1 MTGSTQGTRRLM
13 SVLLAAGLAAS
24 LTACATVNGQESAPQ
39 YVSDAS
45 LTTKV
50 RTDII
55 KDQSLKGFEIG
66 VETMNGTVQLTGFVD
81 TRQQKDQA
89 GAIAG
94 SVQGV
99 KSVENNILV
108 RQPAGPA

>member
-1 MTGSTQGTRRLM
+1 MTGSTQRMRRLVSM
-13 SVLLAAGLAAS
+13 LLAAGLATS

-39 YVSDAS
+39 FVSDAS
-45 LTTKV
+45 LTAKIK
-50 RTDII
+50 TDIV

-66 VETMNGTVQLTGFVD
+66 VETMSGTVQLSGFVD

-89 GAIAG
+89 GAIAN
-94 SVQGV
+94 SVPGV